1 MMKNW
6 KWIVFGLFLLVVGG
20 IFIRYFQ
27 NPERPLPPDEE
38 EGYTIGLS
46 FDSLVV
52 ERWQRDME
60 TFVSYANEKQI
71 NVNVQIA
78 NDDVELQKK
87 QIKALIQAKVDLLVI
102 LPSKFDAFV
111 EELRMAEREG
121 IKVIA
126 YDRLLTGGA
135 IDLYLSFDDKR
146 IGENLANEV
155 LEGIGQTP
163 DGKKKI
169 VIINGDPDDFNSKL
183 INEGIKNRFDQS
195 DPDSVD
201 IIAEVWATG
210 WREGKAFDIIEKTL
224 NQGMRIDGIIAAN
237 DTLATGAIQALA
249 ERSLA
254 GEVVVAGQDAE
265 LSACQ
270 RIIEGTQ
277 RATIYKPINA
287 MSRAAVDYG
296 LLLMQDQ
303 TIDYHESIDND
314 YQGNVVPYVKL
325 ETIVVDQENMDE
337 IIIESGF
344 HDRHSVYINANIE

>member
-1 MMKNW
+1 MK
-6 KWIVFGLFLLVVGG
+6 KGIWIFGAILLLAASAFFFRDTRELGPG
-20 IFIRYFQ
+20 MPR
-27 NPERPLPPDEE
+27 EE
-38 EGYTIGLS
+38 EEHFTIGLS

-60 TFVSYANEKQI
+60 TFVSYANERGI
-71 NVNVQIA
+71 EVNVQIA
-78 NDDVELQKK
+78 NDDVALQKE
-87 QIKALIQAKVDLLVI
+87 QINELIRAKVDLLVI
-102 LPSKFDAFV
+102 LPGKFDAFV
-111 EELRMAEREG
+111 EELRQAEREG

-126 YDRLLTGGA
+126 YDRLLTGGE
-135 IDLYLSFDDKR
+135 IDLYLSFDDKA
-146 IGENLANEV
+146 IGENLTSEV

-183 INEGIKNRFDQS
+183 INEGIKNIIEQS
-195 DPDSVD
+195 DPDSVE
-201 IIAEVWATG
+201 IIAEVWAAG

-224 NQGMRIDGIIAAN
+224 NQGTRIDGIIAAN

-270 RIIEGTQ
+270 RIVEGTQ

-287 MSRAAVDYG
+287 MSKTAVDYG
-296 LLLMQDQ
+296 LLLMWDEPFK
-303 TIDYHESIDND
+303 YEESINND
-314 YQGNVVPYVKL
+314 YQNNVVPYVKL
-325 ETIVVDQENMDE
+325 ETIVVDQGNMDE
-337 IIIESGF
+337 VIIESGF
-344 HDRHSVYINANIE
+344 HDRESVYINASQE

>member
-6 KWIVFGLFLLVVGG
+6 KWIVGGIFLLVLGG
-20 IFIRYFQ
+20 FFIRYFQ
-27 NPERPLPPDEE
+27 NPEIPLPSGEE

-87 QIKALIQAKVDLLVI
+87 QIKELIQAKVDLLVI

-111 EELRMAEREG
+111 EELRLAEREG

-126 YDRLLTGGA
+126 YDRLLTGGE
-135 IDLYLSFDDKR
+135 IDLYLSFDDKK

-155 LEGIGQTP
+155 LEGIGQTA

-195 DPDSVD
+195 DSIEVV
-201 IIAEVWATG
+201 AEVWADG
-210 WREGKAFDIIEKTL
+210 WRESRAFDIIEKVL
-224 NQGMRIDGIIAAN
+224 NEGNRIDGIVAAN

-254 GEVVVAGQDAE
+254 GKVVVVGQDAE

-296 LLLMQDQ
+296 LLLMKDQ
-303 TIDYHESIDND
+303 AFDYQESIDND
-314 YQGNVVPYVKL
+314 YQSNVVPYVKL

-337 IIIESGF
+337 VIIESGF
-344 HDRHSVYINANIE
+344 HDRQSVYINANIE

>member
-6 KWIVFGLFLLVVGG
+6 KWIVVAILLLVLGG
-20 IFIRYFQ
+20 ISIRNSQ
-27 NPERPLPPDEE
+27 NSEMQMTQGEE
-38 EGYTIGLS
+38 EGYTVGLS

-60 TFVSYANEKQI
+60 TFVSYANEKGI
-71 NVNVQIA
+71 DVNVQIA
-78 NDDVELQKK
+78 NDDVALQKE
-87 QIKALIQAKVDLLVI
+87 QIKKLIQAKVDLLVI

-111 EELRMAEREG
+111 EELRLAEREG

-126 YDRLLTGGA
+126 YDRLLTGGEV
-135 IDLYLSFDDKR
+135 DLYLSFDDKV
-146 IGENLANEV
+146 IGENLASEV
-155 LEGIGQTP
+155 LKGIGETP

-169 VIINGDPDDFNSKL
+169 VIINGDPDDFNSQL
-183 INEGIKNRFDQS
+183 IYEGIKNTIERS
-195 DPDSVD
+195 DLNSID
-201 IIAEVWATG
+201 IIAEVWAEG
-210 WREGKAFDIIEKTL
+210 WREGKAFDIIEKVL

-254 GEVVVAGQDAE
+254 GKVVVTGQDAE

-270 RIIEGTQ
+270 RIVEGTQ
-277 RATIYKPINA
+277 WATIYKPINA
-287 MSRAAVDYG
+287 LSRAAVDYG

-303 TIDYHESIDND
+303 AFEYQESIDNE
-314 YQGNVVPYVKL
+314 YLSHVVPYVKL
-325 ETIVVDQENMDE
+325 QTIVVDQENMDE

-344 HDRHSVYINANIE
+344 HDRESVYINAKQE